1 MYRPSRSSS
10 VGADVW
16 QSFEENFGKRH
27 EVFHWI
33 YRTSRN
39 WRVVVDLL
47 PGMRRH
53 LRSITE
59 GAREGHNYSE
69 DYSVLFREMFCVAA
83 KDLADATHQPLQSV
97 GVLYEE
103 MLITGQSPCGA
114 SLISKLD
121 PEIGRRQRGRGKVLF
136 LVNNVDKVEAA
147 RLATFGFRFTAPTNV
162 HDVLSRAMQVA
173 KEDVVK
179 VVSTMA
185 TYTPEREALLPPGV
199 YLGAFAVQSDGMG
212 GYDILVQQSESSKL
226 PAHSL
231 GINAITPAHF
241 RFLQIYHGKTAG
253 DLTTVLRDELREAA
267 AGAGL
272 PETFSKQFNDALAH
286 LLLQLKDPIFNN
298 AVLDANPQYLPTAMS
313 EEDPS
318 RPGTGTAAQLIVFK
332 TVAPAHFTVTSQNL
346 MFTPLQFYS
355 TQQRSYPGCPEHQV
369 HARRVH
375 REFSGKK
382 PVPRATRARS
392 RSRSGRI
399 WKSAALK
406 SSSFPA
412 LDRLRA
418 GAPSSRSPSMSSEK
432 NLVVDDPFSSAGI
445 MVSQTVTVNVAS
457 PADVTEL
464 KDLGPSVNVTK
475 VDDSADNFTWC
486 EALFK
491 GLLPDTK

>member
-1 MYRPSRSSS
+1 M
-10 VGADVW
+10 
-16 QSFEENFGKRH
+16 
-27 EVFHWI
+27 
-33 YRTSRN
+33 
-39 WRVVVDLL
+39 
-47 PGMRRH
+47 
-53 LRSITE
+53 E
-59 GAREGHNYSE
+59 GVRDGQTYFE
-69 DYSVLFREMFCVAA
+69 DYSILFREMFCVAA

-103 MLITGQSPCGA
+103 MLITGLNTGGA
-114 SLISKLD
+114 GLMSKLD
-121 PEIGRRQRGRGKVLF
+121 PEIGRRHRGRGKVLF
-136 LVNNVDKVEAA
+136 LVKNIDKTEAT
-147 RLATFGFRFTAPTNV
+147 RLATFGFRFTSPTNV
-162 HDVLSRAMQVA
+162 YDVLSRAMQVT

-185 TYTPEREALLPPGV
+185 TYYPEREALLPPGV
-199 YLGAFAVQSDGMG
+199 YLGAFAVQSNEVG
-212 GYDILVQQSESSKL
+212 GYNILVQQSESSKL

-241 RFLQIYHGKTAG
+241 RFLQKYHGKTAG
-253 DLTTVLRDELREAA
+253 ELTTVLRNDLREAA
-267 AGAGL
+267 SGAGL
-272 PETFSKQFNDALAH
+272 PEAFARQFNDALAY
-286 LLLQLKDPIFNN
+286 LLLELKDQIFNN

-332 TVAPAHFTVTSQNL
+332 TVVPSHISITSPNL
-346 MFTPLQFYS
+346 VFTPLPFFS
-355 TQQRSYPGCPEHQV
+355 IQQRSYPGCPEHQV

-375 REFSGKK
+375 REFSAKK
-382 PVPRATRARS
+382 AVPHTTRTRS

-399 WKSAALK
+399 WKSAASQ

-412 LDRLRA
+412 FGRLRA

-432 NLVVDDPFSSAGI
+432 NLVVDDPFSAGI

-457 PADVTEL
+457 PTDSTEL

-475 VDDSADNFTWC
+475 IDDSADNFTWC

-491 GLLPDTK
+491 GILPDAR